1 MCISYLANLYRPAR
15 LVLCPTDGLKLHAVR
30 HHQQQQQQQ
39 QRAQPQELQQ
49 QVVAAIAAC
58 IHATAAALE
67 QLQPA
72 VAQLQDR
79 DEAVR

>member
-1 MCISYLANLYRPAR
+1 MCISYLANSYRHAP

-30 HHQQQQQQQ
+30 HQQQQQQQ